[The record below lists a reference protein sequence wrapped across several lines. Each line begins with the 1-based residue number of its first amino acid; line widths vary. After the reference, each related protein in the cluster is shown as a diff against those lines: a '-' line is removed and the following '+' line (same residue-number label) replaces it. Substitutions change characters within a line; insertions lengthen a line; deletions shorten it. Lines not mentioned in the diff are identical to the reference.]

1 MSSTYGENLKIS
13 IFGQS
18 HSEAIGVVIDGL
30 PAGFDVDMDELNEF
44 LSRRAP
50 GQGKHTTSRKEP
62 DRPEFLSGLV
72 GNKTCG
78 APLAAVIRNTNT
90 RSSDYDNIRDIP
102 RPGHADF
109 AARIKYGG
117 AEDVSGGGHFSGR
130 LTAPLCIA
138 GGIALQILKEKE
150 ITVKAEIKE
159 IGGKREDFLETI
171 EEARL
176 DADSVGG
183 IVECVIEGVPAGYG
197 NPMFGGVENKIASCV
212 FGIPAVK
219 GVEFG
224 AGFETA
230 RMRGSENNDE
240 FYYDE
245 DGGIR
250 TRTNNHGGILG
261 GITTGMPIVFRAAFK
276 PTPSIGKPQ
285 KSISFS
291 EKKDTVLEIKGRHDP
306 CVVTR
311 AVPCVEAAAAITVL
325 DIILGG
331 KN

>member
-30 PAGFDVDMDELNEF
+30 PAGFEVDMDELGEF
-44 LSRRAP
+44 LARRAP

-62 DRPEFLSGLV
+62 DRPEFLSGLA
-72 GNKTCG
+72 GGKTCG

-130 LTAPLCIA
+130 LTAPICIA
-138 GGIALQILKEKE
+138 GGIALQILKEKG

-159 IGGKREDFLETI
+159 IGGKSDGFLETV

-224 AGFETA
+224 AGFEAA

-240 FYYDE
+240 FYYEE
-245 DGGIR
+245 DGRVR

-285 KSISFS
+285 NSISFS
-291 EKKDTVLEIKGRHDP
+291 EKKDAVLEIKGRHDP
-306 CVVTR
+306 CVVMR
-311 AVPCVEAAAAITVL
+311 AVPCIEAAAAITVL

>member
-30 PAGFDVDMDELNEF
+30 PAGFEVDMDELGEF
-44 LSRRAP
+44 LSRRAQ
-50 GQGKHTTSRKEP
+50 GQGQHTTSRKEP
-62 DRPEFLSGLV
+62 DRPEFLSGLA
-72 GNKTCG
+72 GGKTCG

-109 AARIKYGG
+109 AAKIKYGG

-138 GGIALQILKEKE
+138 GGIALQILKEKG

-159 IGGKREDFLETI
+159 IGGKKDGFLETV

-183 IVECVIEGVPAGYG
+183 IIECVIEGVPAGYG
-197 NPMFGGVENKIASCV
+197 NPMFGGVENKIAS
-212 FGIPAVK
+212 
-219 GVEFG
+219 
-224 AGFETA
+224 
-230 RMRGSENNDE
+230 
-240 FYYDE
+240 
-245 DGGIR
+245 
-250 TRTNNHGGILG
+250 
-261 GITTGMPIVFRAAFK
+261 
-276 PTPSIGKPQ
+276 
-285 KSISFS
+285 
-291 EKKDTVLEIKGRHDP
+291 
-306 CVVTR
+306 
-311 AVPCVEAAAAITVL
+311 
-325 DIILGG
+325 
-331 KN
+331 